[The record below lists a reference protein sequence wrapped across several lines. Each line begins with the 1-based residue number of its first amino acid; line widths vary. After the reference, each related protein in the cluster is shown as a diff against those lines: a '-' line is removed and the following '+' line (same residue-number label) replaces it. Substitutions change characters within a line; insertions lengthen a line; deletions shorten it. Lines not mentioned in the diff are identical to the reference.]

1 MIKPC
6 LVLEIRGWGFRKYWG
21 TILFYLE
28 HSANVYRPLELENF
42 LSPKLSD
49 FDTRL
54 LCFLLERFQII
65 FFKFMCF
72 FYLFMSAASVS
83 SATTT
88 MALRTM
94 TERILSKGSMKPL
107 CIHLGIVVLAWEK
120 PSFWRM

>member
-21 TILFYLE
+21 TILFYLRLL
-28 HSANVYRPLELENF
+28 SIYLPPELENF

-54 LCFLLERFQII
+54 LCFLLKRFQII
-65 FFKFMCF
+65 SQIHVFS
-72 FYLFMSAASVS
+72 YLFMSAASVS